1 MKGRKW
7 FSSILSII
15 VVLTLVLTA
24 CSNNSKNDSDSNNQA
39 ASNNKATNSTSSDTN
54 TSATTNDSTD
64 DGSSN
69 TSDKPASEPFELT
82 VWSHNVANAMP
93 EANDAT
99 ANKIY
104 DFIQKKMEEKF
115 PGITIKYIDKGWADT
130 LRQAIMVSVMGGNPP
145 DVADG
150 EDFIPEFARIGA
162 LLEVPED
169 VASQLAP
176 GPMKAAM
183 HDGKPYAVAQMTGV
197 FSLIYN
203 KDVMSKVGLDPN
215 TPPKTWDEWLDMSKK
230 ATANGKGQYYGTIVQ
245 NMGLGGAFRLAPFM
259 RQVGGDFTTPDW
271 SQVTFDSPENVK
283 ALTFLRDLAKT
294 SPPGSTSMTD
304 EGQFFN
310 LLNSGKVAFAV
321 NGPWHIAW
329 GKANGCVNCGF
340 APLPVPEAGKTGN
353 VIVGNTLFY
362 ALKQSKHPEAAVEF
376 LKIIASQEY
385 QEMEANATGRLP
397 ANMEAGK
404 NVDLLKTYPELQVFD
419 DIVAN
424 EQSSPLPV
432 YAKNGPQIWEAWY
445 KAQDI
450 TLTTDKPIEDALK
463 EAQKTA
469 EEQLK

>member
-1 MKGRKW
+1 MKGSKW
-7 FSSILSII
+7 VSSILSIF
-15 VVLTLVLTA
+15 VVLTLVLSA
-24 CSNNSKNDSDSNNQA
+24 CSDNSSNKNESGNKNDA
-39 ASNNKATNSTSSDTN
+39 A
-54 TSATTNDSTD
+54 ATTNNATTSNTASTSTESED
-64 DGSSN
+64 DGSN
-69 TSDKPASEPFELT
+69 DTAAAPAAEPFELT

-93 EANDAT
+93 EANDPTAT
-99 ANKIY
+99 KIY

-130 LRQAIMVSVMGGNPP
+130 LRQAIMVAVMGGNPP

-162 LLEVPED
+162 LLEVPQD
-169 VASQLAP
+169 VAAQLAP

-197 FSLIYN
+197 FSLVYN
-203 KDVMSKVGLDPN
+203 KDVMAKVGLDPN

-230 ATANGKGQYYGTIVQ
+230 ATAAGKGEYYGSIVQ

-259 RQVGGDFTTPDW
+259 RQAGGDFTNADW
-271 SQVTFDSPENVK
+271 SQVTFNSPENVK
-283 ALTFLRDLAKT
+283 ALTFLRELSKT
-294 SPPGSTSMTD
+294 APPGSTSMTD

-329 GKANGCVNCGF
+329 GKQMGCTNCGF
-340 APLPVPEAGKTGN
+340 APLPVPEAGHTGN

-362 ALKQSKHPEAAVEF
+362 ALKQSKHPEAAIEF
-376 LKIIASQEY
+376 LTILASKEY
-385 QEMEANATGRLP
+385 QELEANATGRLP

-404 NVDLLKTYPELQVFD
+404 NTDLLKAYPELQVFN

-424 EQSSPLPV
+424 EQSAPLPV
-432 YAKNGPQIWEAWY
+432 YPKNGPQIWEAWY

-463 EAQKTA
+463 DAQKTA

>member
-1 MKGRKW
+1 MKGSKW
-7 FSSILSII
+7 FSAILSIFL
-15 VVLTLVLTA
+15 VSTLVLAA
-24 CSNNSKNDSDSNNQA
+24 CSDNSNGSGNKNNAAAANGSA
-39 ASNNKATNSTSSDTN
+39 ASGNVSDTAVN
-54 TSATTNDSTD
+54 SGN
-64 DGSSN
+64 DGSDDA
-69 TSDKPASEPFELT
+69 TAAPAAEPFELT

-93 EANDAT
+93 EANDPT
-99 ANKIY
+99 AAQIY
-104 DFIQKKMEEKF
+104 DYIQKKMEEKF

-130 LRQAIMVSVMGGNPP
+130 LRQAIMVAVMGGNPP

-162 LLEVPED
+162 LLEVPQD

-197 FSLIYN
+197 FSLVYN
-203 KDVMSKVGLDPN
+203 KDVMAKVGLDPN

-230 ATANGKGQYYGTIVQ
+230 ATENGKGAYYGTIVQ

-259 RQVGGDFTTPDW
+259 RQAGGDFTTADW
-271 SQVTFDSPENVK
+271 SAVTFDSPENLK
-283 ALTFLRDLAKT
+283 ALTFLRELAKT

-329 GKANGCVNCGF
+329 GKQMGCTNCGF
-340 APLPVPEAGKTGN
+340 APLPVPEDGNTGN

-362 ALKQSKHPEAAVEF
+362 ALKQSKHPEAALEF
-376 LKIIASQEY
+376 LEILASKEY

-404 NVDLLKTYPELQVFD
+404 NAQLLQTYPELQVFN

-424 EQSSPLPV
+424 EESAPLPV
-432 YAKNGPQIWEAWY
+432 YPKNGPQIWEAWY